1 MSNSEREFC
10 LGLESQTKASIKYL
24 LKLKCLETD
33 GKSCL
38 DFQLSSHLANPCAE
52 INGRLACHRLDLT
65 KVLSREL
72 LPDKLVFKFKQFPFP
87 FFQLKNQS
95 KYNL

>member
-38 DFQLSSHLANPCAE
+38 DFQLSSHLPNPCAE
-52 INGRLACHRLDLT
+52 IIGSLACHRLDLT

-72 LPDKLVFKFKQFPFP
+72 LPDKLAFK
-87 FFQLKNQS
+87 LKTISVLFSN
-95 KYNL
+95 